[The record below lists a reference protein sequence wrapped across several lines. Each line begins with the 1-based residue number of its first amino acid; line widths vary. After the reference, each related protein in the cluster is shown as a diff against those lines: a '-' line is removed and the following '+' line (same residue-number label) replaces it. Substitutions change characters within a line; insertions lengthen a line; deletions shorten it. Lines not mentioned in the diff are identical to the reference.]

1 MIDWYIVQF
10 DNSFLDK
17 LFLMLFVASDEY
29 WLDCAILLP
38 GDMDMHALWAVDAN
52 CDDVFVASTFDNM
65 GQKSEGIF
73 EDIIRRWIV
82 ADNIMLLT
90 NKGR

>member
-29 WLDCAILLP
+29 WLFCTILP
-38 GDMDMHALWAVDAN
+38 DDIMDMHALWAVDAN
-52 CDDVFVASTFDNM
+52 CDDVASTFDNM

-73 EDIIRRWIV
+73 EDIIRRCIV

-90 NKGR
+90 NKGW